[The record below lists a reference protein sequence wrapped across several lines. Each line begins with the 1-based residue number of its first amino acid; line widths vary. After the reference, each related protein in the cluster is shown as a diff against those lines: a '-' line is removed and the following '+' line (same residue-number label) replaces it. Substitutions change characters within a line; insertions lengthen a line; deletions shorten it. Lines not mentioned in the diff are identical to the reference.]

1 MGSPEVKHLL
11 DTHVVI
17 WWLSADRKLPKDHA
31 RLIDRSE
38 RSGTALAV
46 SAISLWEIAKL
57 GERGR
62 LGRPE
67 DVSELLERLEAY
79 PLVEILP
86 LTRVVAIEST
96 LLGARFPNDPGD
108 QIIAATARCHGLTL
122 LTADQRI
129 IDSGVVAVA

>member
-1 MGSPEVKHLL
+1 MKHLL

-17 WWLSADRKLPKDHA
+17 WWMNDDRKLPKDHA

-62 LGRPE
+62 LGRLE
-67 DVSELLERLEAY
+67 DVSELLEKLEAS

-86 LTRVVAIEST
+86 LTRVVAMEST

-122 LTADQRI
+122 LTADPRI
-129 IDSGVVAVA
+129 IDSGVVTVA